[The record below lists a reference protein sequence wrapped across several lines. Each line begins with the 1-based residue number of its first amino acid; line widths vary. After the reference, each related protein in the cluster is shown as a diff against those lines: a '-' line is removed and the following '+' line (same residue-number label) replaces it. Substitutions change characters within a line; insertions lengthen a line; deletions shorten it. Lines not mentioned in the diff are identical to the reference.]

1 MHHLKFI
8 ERIHHERQT
17 IKERINE
24 LHQWLLSSMENN
36 RFSRT
41 LSLKRSKL
49 NEQIIEF
56 RQFYTQVQTRRYSFD
71 FDINSSINF
80 EQLFDLND
88 KNLLQ
93 LIDQDFQILNKQI
106 NEYNEYLN
114 HFSTYLNE
122 FHREHEYLI
131 ENYSKYLR
139 LYTKQIEDND
149 QWNFST
155 LELLLNEEED
165 KHLDQKVYNQ
175 LINNLFE
182 KENIEDKNEILELK
196 KQVEEYRIQYEI
208 FRNDLKT
215 ILQNR
220 KIIFNQYEST
230 RTSIHQWLITNDR
243 LLKQQTL
250 PSYEHSNLSIEQLK
264 IFTQQLID
272 FDSSINLLNISKS
285 TSIYQ
290 KQTDDLIENYLLIQQ
305 RIIQLEEYQFAKHN
319 AENSIEKAQALFT
332 LDENIILPLDN
343 QSIEILVQKYQV
355 RHVHNQSQQEFALG
369 NLRTIKIDVIDD

>member
-1 MHHLKFI
+1 
-8 ERIHHERQT
+8 
-17 IKERINE
+17 
-24 LHQWLLSSMENN
+24 
-36 RFSRT
+36 
-41 LSLKRSKL
+41 
-49 NEQIIEF
+49 
-56 RQFYTQVQTRRYSFD
+56 
-71 FDINSSINF
+71 
-80 EQLFDLND
+80 
-88 KNLLQ
+88 
-93 LIDQDFQILNKQI
+93 
-106 NEYNEYLN
+106 
-114 HFSTYLNE
+114 
-122 FHREHEYLI
+122 
-131 ENYSKYLR
+131 
-139 LYTKQIEDND
+139 
-149 QWNFST
+149 